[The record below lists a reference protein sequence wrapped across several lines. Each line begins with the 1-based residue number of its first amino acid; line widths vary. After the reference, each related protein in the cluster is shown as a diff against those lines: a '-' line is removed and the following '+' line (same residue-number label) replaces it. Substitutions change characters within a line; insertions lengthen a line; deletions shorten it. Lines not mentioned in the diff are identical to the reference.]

1 MKNKWPGI
9 QCILFTA
16 FDEKEV
22 IKEAINEAGIYWYL
36 NKPFEP
42 DQLEQIITNAA
53 NAYHADNKIKE
64 SEEKFRIDFE
74 SMTDVFTRSDI
85 EGKCVLVS
93 PSIYKLTGYKPE
105 EVIGKNFADFYAD
118 PKQRNEIV
126 NELKSTKDVINFE
139 IDIVRKDGKLIS
151 LSSFSFCLY

>member
-1 MKNKWPGI
+1 M
-9 QCILFTA
+9 
-16 FDEKEV
+16 
-22 IKEAINEAGIYWYL
+22 
-36 NKPFEP
+36 
-42 DQLEQIITNAA
+42 EQIITNAA

-74 SMTDVFTRSDI
+74 SMTDVFTRSDMN
-85 EGKCVLVS
+85 GKCVLIS
-93 PSIYKLTGYKPE
+93 PSIYKMTGYQPE
-105 EVIGKNFADFYAD
+105 EIIGKNFADFYAD